1 MLLFVTKKVV
11 KKKTGSAWNFFNLQ
25 YQCVEV
31 HISPNSKLMPPF
43 SVVPSFLKIIST
55 LRSGLTKWI
64 NKHTFNYNQNPSQLT
79 SRIHAL
85 IFPWIHKGFI
95 SPESLIFFQN
105 LHIPLWLR
113 KSFKFIALGLLA
125 NTFAS
130 QKIESVHFYSCPQA
144 KLSQVFIINH
154 RLKEITHSFRTAFSE
169 DLPKQKGG
177 GWGGLGWWG
186 FCSWKNY
193 QN

>member
-1 MLLFVTKKVV
+1 
-11 KKKTGSAWNFFNLQ
+11 
-25 YQCVEV
+25 
-31 HISPNSKLMPPF
+31 MPPF

-144 KLSQVFIINH
+144 KFSQVFIINQTEGNYPF
-154 RLKEITHSFRTAFSE
+154 LSNSVFRRSPQAE
-169 DLPKQKGG
+169 R
-177 GWGGLGWWG
+177 GWVGRFGVVRIL
-186 FCSWKNY
+186 
-193 QN
+193 